1 MDFLHKHLAEIV
13 AGLAVLAAIQLI
25 MLIGA
30 NSRLNRMNKT
40 VRQILSGPGGEDLE
54 AMLKRSLGESRH
66 SLARC
71 DDLEEQLGGATA
83 AMRGCVQKIGMVRYD
98 AFGDVSGAQS
108 FSLALLDDHNSGAIL
123 TGLLGRHD
131 GRCFGKPV
139 FDGQTEQALSEEE
152 SQALSMALGGGL
164 KDSRETRASEKP
176 SRRERIRETRAESTR
191 G

>member
-1 MDFLHKHLAEIV
+1 MDFLKSYLVEIV
-13 AGLAVLAAIQLI
+13 AGLAVLAVIQ
-25 MLIGA
+25 MLMLMGA
-30 NSRLNRMNKT
+30 NARLNRMNKT

-54 AMLKRSLGESRH
+54 VMLNRCLGESRQ

-71 DDLEEQLGGATA
+71 DDLAEQIGGATA

-108 FSLALLDDHNSGAIL
+108 FSLALLDDHDSGAIL
-123 TGLLGRHD
+123 TGLLGRHA

-139 FDGQTEQALSEEE
+139 VDGQTEGALSDEETQALT
-152 SQALSMALGGGL
+152 MALGGGL
-164 KDSRETRASEKP
+164 KETSSRVAEKP
-176 SRRERIRETRAESTR
+176 TRRERLRDR